1 MSSFEKIIIT
11 KAILSGGGFAIACR
25 GGVAVYIPPSVG
37 PVEDEHTSKEF
48 LAQLIPNARDDTPL
62 KATFVDWESRVKIDP
77 TPGDD
82 CFPMPQIDRG
92 LPTPVLG
99 LPCLPSDAAKEDL
112 EAHLKSLLKARGR
125 PMRSSKVISA
135 VLDGLDE
142 ELQLLANRTNEG
154 ACITRQLHAMH
165 SRGEVVCAEVLK
177 KPDHCR
183 VGLYLWGADSDAFDA
198 F

>member
-1 MSSFEKIIIT
+1 MSSFERIIIT
-11 KAILSGGGFAIACR
+11 KAILSGGGFAVTCK
-25 GGVAVYIPPSVG
+25 GGMAIYIPPFAG
-37 PVEDEHTSKEF
+37 PVEEEHTSKEF
-48 LAQLIPNARDDTPL
+48 LAQVVPNARDDTPL
-62 KATFVDWESRVKIDP
+62 KATFVDWHGRISIDP

-82 CFPMPQIDRG
+82 FFPAPQIDRG
-92 LPTPVLG
+92 LPTPVNG

-112 EAHLKSLLKARGR
+112 EAHLKSILKARGR

-135 VLDGLDE
+135 VLDSVDE

-165 SRGEVVCAEVLK
+165 SRGEVVLAEVFK
-177 KPDHCR
+177 KEDQER
-183 VGLYLWGADSDAFDA
+183 VSLYLWGADNDAFDA